1 MRSAVQ
7 KIPKEKLAVSEPNP
21 AWFGNGPNENKPNW
35 NNKNWLKSRFHFSFA
50 EYSNPKNTN
59 FGVLRV
65 MNDDLV
71 QPRRGFGEH
80 GHRDAEICTYIID
93 GHLTHKDSMGTAETL
108 GRGAVQFMTAGRGV
122 RHSEFNLGDK
132 PLRFIQMWMTPRARG
147 LKPNYG
153 SATTTPADRANKW
166 FHLVGDANDKST
178 QPPVR
183 INCDANIFVSEIA
196 KNHSVK
202 LSVRAGRQAYCL
214 VLEGQTQVSQ
224 LPPPLPPATSVSAKA
239 TSSAAVV
246 GADSSTAKPA
256 DASTNPS
263 PSTDPNPTPTTDP
276 TPTPSTDPK
285 PTTAKAAATTCPS
298 PPTVALTQHDAAEI
312 VGPADLTLSTKSDAH
327 VLIVEMKWDS
337 HADGRSDM

>member
-1 MRSAVQ
+1 MNQ
-7 KIPKEKLAVSEPNP
+7 
-21 AWFGNGPNENKPNW
+21 
-35 NNKNWLKSRFHFSFA
+35 
-50 EYSNPKNTN
+50 N

-71 QPRRGFGEH
+71 QPERGFGTH
-80 GHRDAEICTYIID
+80 GHRDAEICTYVID

-153 SATTTPADRANKW
+153 SYTTTPADRANKW
-166 FHLVGDANDKST
+166 FHLVGDVNDKST

-183 INCDANIFVSEIA
+183 INSDANIFVSEIA

-224 LPPPLPPATSVSAKA
+224 LPPSATSVSAKA

-246 GADSSTAKPA
+246 GTDSSTAKPA

-263 PSTDPNPTPTTDP
+263 PTTDP
-276 TPTPSTDPK
+276 TPTA
-285 PTTAKAAATTCPS
+285 AKAAATTCPS
-298 PPTVALTQHDAAEI
+298 PPTVAINQHDAAEI
-312 VGPADLTLSTKSDAH
+312 VGPADLTLSTKSHAH
-327 VLIVEMKWDS
+327 ILIVEMKWDR
-337 HADGRSDM
+337 HADGRRDM